1 MAKFVSL
8 VKSVF
13 LMYVVL
19 EISWPATLTDG
30 TAARVVFIK
39 NRRQVM
45 CELIRQLKRKRRN

>member
-1 MAKFVSL
+1 MAKFISL

-30 TAARVVFIK
+30 TAVRVVFINTEDK
-39 NRRQVM
+39 
-45 CELIRQLKRKRRN
+45 

>member
-13 LMYVVL
+13 LMHVVL
-19 EISWPATLTDG
+19 EISWPVTLTDG